1 LPWRRARV
9 HTDIGEARNRLSQP
23 DHFDVCHRDAQLY
36 VYVTP
41 HELLHACTI
50 RLAIEFHRS
59 VRSVKVIVVE
69 TARANMQITLVY
81 ARIYAGKE
89 TSSRSA
95 SDDVRKLDDPITP
108 IVNAE
113 LLDSTCIPYRA
124 SAYRGRN
131 LSHRFA
137 RAISV
142 LRDRNVTCEIESRF
156 S

>member
-1 LPWRRARV
+1 M

-50 RLAIEFHRS
+50 RPAIEFHRS

-81 ARIYAGKE
+81 ARIRGE
-89 TSSRSA
+89 G
-95 SDDVRKLDDPITP
+95 DV
-108 IVNAE
+108 
-113 LLDSTCIPYRA
+113 S
-124 SAYRGRN
+124 
-131 LSHRFA
+131 
-137 RAISV
+137 AISI
-142 LRDRNVTCEIESRF
+142 RRRQETRRPDYADRKRGITRLDLHSISRF
-156 S
+156 GLQRT